1 MKSTI
6 KMVWHIFKKDVRLLW
21 PFVLGAAG
29 IQFAQAAVR
38 YTLDQVGAAEVQTL
52 LMLLRLL
59 QPASLL
65 AAAFL
70 IATAVH
76 QDAVPG
82 VRQDWLVRPVKRR
95 DLLSA
100 KLLFLLVMVHG
111 PILLADMF
119 ETMAHGFSPG
129 QALVSA
135 ITRG

>member
-1 MKSTI
+1 MKSI
-6 KMVWHIFKKDVRLLW
+6 KMVWHMFKKEVRLLW

-38 YTLDQVGAAEVQTL
+38 YTLVQAGAAAAQTL
-52 LMLLRLL
+52 LILLGLL
-59 QPASLL
+59 TPVSLL

-82 VRQDWLVRPVKRR
+82 VRQDWLVRPVRR
-95 DLLSA
+95 KDLLFA

-111 PILLADMF
+111 PILLADM
-119 ETMAHGFSPG
+119 
-129 QALVSA
+129 
-135 ITRG
+135 

>member
-29 IQFAQAAVR
+29 IQFALAAVR
-38 YTLDQVGAAEVQTL
+38 YRCDYAGPAELATLWQLFQ
-52 LMLLRLL
+52 LL

-82 VRQDWLVRPVKRR
+82 VRQDWLVRPVRR
-95 DLLSA
+95 KDLLLA
-100 KLLFLLVMVHG
+100 KMLFLL
-111 PILLADMF
+111 
-119 ETMAHGFSPG
+119 S
-129 QALVSA
+129 SA
-135 ITRG
+135 